1 MVTRRPGQ
9 CEPRTTHSDL
19 LRSRLEVRYL
29 PRNDWYGLV
38 HILVRCGRGCRKAL
52 LVNLLI
58 SLLTSDG
65 VSSIHS
71 ALAADNSAAASQHSL
86 DTVTESPLLS
96 TIYSLST
103 IYPLLVTGRKL
114 VSVNPS

>member
-1 MVTRRPGQ
+1 M
-9 CEPRTTHSDL
+9 
-19 LRSRLEVRYL
+19 
-29 PRNDWYGLV
+29 
-38 HILVRCGRGCRKAL
+38 VRCGRGCRKAL

-86 DTVTESPLLS
+86 DTVTESLL
-96 TIYSLST
+96 LST

-114 VSVNPS
+114 VPVLG

>member
-1 MVTRRPGQ
+1 M
-9 CEPRTTHSDL
+9 
-19 LRSRLEVRYL
+19 

-71 ALAADNSAAASQHSL
+71 ALAADNSAAFTLHSALTSTDNSAAAAQHSL

-103 IYPLLVTGRKL
+103 TCYGQKAGAGLG
-114 VSVNPS
+114 

>member
-1 MVTRRPGQ
+1 M
-9 CEPRTTHSDL
+9 
-19 LRSRLEVRYL
+19 
-29 PRNDWYGLV
+29 
-38 HILVRCGRGCRKAL
+38 VRCGRGCRKAL

-103 IYPLLVTGRKL
+103 TYLLLVTGRKL
-114 VSVNPS
+114 VPVNPS

>member
-103 IYPLLVTGRKL
+103 IYPLLVTARKL
-114 VSVNPS
+114 VPVNPS

>member
-1 MVTRRPGQ
+1 M
-9 CEPRTTHSDL
+9 
-19 LRSRLEVRYL
+19 

-71 ALAADNSAAASQHSL
+71 ALPTDNSAAAAQHSL

-103 IYPLLVTGRKL
+103 TYLLLVTGRKL
-114 VSVNPS
+114 VLGWGE